1 MCASCLTS
9 KLLVYIK
16 AHHHNYVFS
25 IDFTSCESNWSS
37 RWAIGTSLLA
47 RREFKNPKENS
58 CKQPS
63 YASQINNITNLND
76 NTVHMCFLNYYSLKV
91 PVDGTLG
98 REWRREFT
106 LAHNTGGPWKPLT
119 TQKYPNFGLH
129 QRLEETESANAWQMT
144 LNRKL
149 AIFQNLSPLKA
160 ESKSPGRYDRGP
172 GGPLKGPPLPSL
184 PWFFSLERTIK

>member
-16 AHHHNYVFS
+16 AHHHTYVFS

-47 RREFKNPKENS
+47 RREFRNPKENS

-119 TQKYPNFGLH
+119 TKNTLTLAFINGSRRPNQPMHGRWLWTASSRSF
-129 QRLEETESANAWQMT
+129 RICPPWR
-144 LNRKL
+144 LNR
-149 AIFQNLSPLKA
+149 NP
-160 ESKSPGRYDRGP
+160 PGDTIGVRG
-172 GGPLKGPPLPSL
+172 GGPWKGPHFLVVPTS
-184 PWFFSLERTIK
+184 